1 MFSTAFNFVQLKGWG
16 DFAIPTYINFVTGAY
31 YPAVLAAGPFEWGTS
46 ENSFYNILTFS
57 GNVVDANVD
66 SSKLV
71 PYFSGH
77 TYPSYQDSGNMNVV
91 FSGAVI
97 SGTRDTIPISWSIFP
112 FITGCNVDNGKM
124 SGYFASG
131 NIISGQWD
139 SGKCNV
145 YFSGNII
152 SGQKESGNLYASFS
166 GAFPPCL
173 RDYPAT
179 SGFIFLI
186 DYSDNNGG
194 ADTLSIVTGASM
206 SGTIFKIDYSNY

>member
-1 MFSTAFNFVQLKGWG
+1 MFSTAFNFVQLKGWV

-31 YPAVLAAGPFEWGTS
+31 YPAILAAGPFEWGTS

-131 NIISGQWD
+131 NIISGQ
-139 SGKCNV
+139 
-145 YFSGNII
+145 
-152 SGQKESGNLYASFS
+152 KESGNLYASFS

-206 SGTIFKIDYSNY
+206 SGTILKIDYSNY